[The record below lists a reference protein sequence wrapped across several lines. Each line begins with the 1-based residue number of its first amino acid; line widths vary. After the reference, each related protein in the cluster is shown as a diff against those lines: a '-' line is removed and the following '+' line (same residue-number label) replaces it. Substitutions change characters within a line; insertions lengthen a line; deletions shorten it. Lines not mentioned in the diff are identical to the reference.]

1 MQQNIGKIA
10 FIKPQIFVFFNRRIL
25 ILSAIYEISARK
37 KFKNYQFAQTN
48 VPKMSLF
55 STCRN

>member
-25 ILSAIYEISARK
+25 ILSAIYEINARK
-37 KFKNYQFAQTN
+37 KF
-48 VPKMSLF
+48 
-55 STCRN
+55 